1 MTVTVEAGVTLASL
15 QEHLARNAQW
25 LPIDPPY
32 PERVTIEDLLSKNL
46 SGPRRFGYGTIRDY
60 TLGLA
65 AVLADGRLI
74 HSGGKV
80 VKNVAGYDLQKL
92 FIGGEGTLGKIVE
105 ATFKLR
111 PLPDHEEFLQKT
123 CASLVEAEQLIENI
137 LASPATPVV
146 LDLRSPCTVIVG
158 LENRGKLRDLGLTE
172 PATLD
177 YDGEF
182 RDRPGVQKISVL
194 PSKLIETVQSLNGRP
209 FVARAGNGI
218 IYCEGPVNLE
228 KPKLPTHLFQRVKDA
243 YDPSHIFPSLPA

>member
-1 MTVTVEAGVTLASL
+1 MTVTVPAGVTLAAL
-15 QEHLARNAQW
+15 QEHVARNGQW
-25 LPIDPPY
+25 LPIDPPH
-32 PERVTIEDLLSKNL
+32 PERVTIEELLSKNL
-46 SGPRRFGYGTIRDY
+46 NGPRRFGYGTIRDY

-92 FIGGEGTLGKIVE
+92 FIGSEGTLGKIVE

-111 PLPDHEEFLQKT
+111 PLPEHEEFFQKT
-123 CASLVEAEQLIENI
+123 CASLIEAGRLIENI
-137 LASPATPVV
+137 LDSATAPIV

-158 LENRGKLRDLGLTE
+158 LGSCGKLPDLGLTE

-177 YDGEF
+177 YDAEF
-182 RDRPGVQKISVL
+182 RDRAGIQKISVL
-194 PSKLIETVQSLNGRP
+194 PSKLIQTIQLLNGRP

-228 KPKLPTHLFQRVKDA
+228 EPKLPRHLFQRVKDA
-243 YDPSHIFPSLPA
+243 YDPSHVFPSLPA